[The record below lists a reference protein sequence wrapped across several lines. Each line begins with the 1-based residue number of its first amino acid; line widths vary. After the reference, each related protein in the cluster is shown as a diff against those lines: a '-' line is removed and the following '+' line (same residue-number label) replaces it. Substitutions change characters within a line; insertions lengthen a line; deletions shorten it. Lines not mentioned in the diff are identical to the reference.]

1 MEKDSRQL
9 KRSLT
14 RAVAGIC
21 LLLLAATGT
30 TFAWFTITGEA
41 STNVTPTGGTISS
54 GDTTLLISANAD
66 GPFEETCNLIPEGTP
81 ETLKPVSTAD
91 PAHFYRATAQNREGI
106 SVLYANADQRVDT
119 DTLHGTIYLKC
130 ENASCR
136 VYFNQAELKLGS
148 DAQALAAMRLAMR
161 ITSHAGTKTHIWKLD
176 DLGNTGGAE
185 SKQTISESLSV
196 VSSISQSGQPVY
208 TADPAGELSAFFA
221 EEENGTYRA
230 GTESVTELN
239 DGEVA
244 AAEYWI
250 YLEGCDEQ
258 CINAVQSRTS
268 DIQFAFVG
276 VDITDN

>member
-119 DTLHGTIYLKC
+119 DTLHKAQEHPEEYKNLVVRIAGYSAYFVELGRDLQNDILARN
-130 ENASCR
+130 EN
-136 VYFNQAELKLGS
+136 K
-148 DAQALAAMRLAMR
+148 
-161 ITSHAGTKTHIWKLD
+161 I
-176 DLGNTGGAE
+176 
-185 SKQTISESLSV
+185 
-196 VSSISQSGQPVY
+196 
-208 TADPAGELSAFFA
+208 
-221 EEENGTYRA
+221 
-230 GTESVTELN
+230 
-239 DGEVA
+239 
-244 AAEYWI
+244 
-250 YLEGCDEQ
+250 
-258 CINAVQSRTS
+258 
-268 DIQFAFVG
+268 
-276 VDITDN
+276 